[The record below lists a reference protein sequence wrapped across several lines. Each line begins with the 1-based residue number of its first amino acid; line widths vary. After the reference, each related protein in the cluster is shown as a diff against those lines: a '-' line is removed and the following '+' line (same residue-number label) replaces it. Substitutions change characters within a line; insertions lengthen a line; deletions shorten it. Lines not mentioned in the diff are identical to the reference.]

1 LVPDPGCIE
10 RTVDQLFND
19 DIEEGKAIKICRRR
33 DGSEGTIRFV
43 PTRLSTMDLSSTQV
57 RKVIKL
63 ALPQEQL
70 LKELQQLV
78 FYPEILLELV
88 SGKCSLQTIA

>member
-1 LVPDPGCIE
+1 
-10 RTVDQLFND
+10 
-19 DIEEGKAIKICRRR
+19 
-33 DGSEGTIRFV
+33 
-43 PTRLSTMDLSSTQV
+43 MDLSSTQV